1 VTRKREP
8 RQPKTERP
16 KKDDRSAALA
26 VLASVGV
33 TPDDDGVFPP
43 WSQIHVLAD
52 AYLETPQFMARLRAA
67 EVAELRAARA
77 AIRELEGVGVSSAEP
92 SSKRKLL
99 PGTSAG
105 HALFVAAERVI
116 AAAKDHPKPGRPV
129 EQQIDT
135 VLQYGRSLGWDWK
148 VCAAAL
154 FVSGAWTLGYAFAKK
169 SFRDWNRRNTLPA
182 LTTDLWADEFL
193 RKSRD
198 WILANK
204 PRA

>member
-1 VTRKREP
+1 MTQRRGARPPKADKP
-8 RQPKTERP
+8 R
-16 KKDDRSAALA
+16 DDRVAALA

-33 TPDDDGVFPP
+33 TPDDDGVFPL
-43 WSQIHVLAD
+43 WSHLHVLAD

-67 EVAELRAARA
+67 EAAELRAARA
-77 AIRELEGVGVSSAEP
+77 AIKELEGVDVSSAEP

-99 PGTSAG
+99 PGTSEG
-105 HALFVAAERVI
+105 HALFLAAERVI

-129 EQQIDT
+129 EERIDT
-135 VLQYGRSLGWDWK
+135 VLQYGRSIGWDWK

-182 LTTDLWADEFL
+182 PTTDAWAEEVL
-193 RKSRD
+193 KKWRAWNRR
-198 WILANK
+198 NK
-204 PRA
+204 KRA